1 MDCERCL
8 EQLDAYLDGEL
19 DVLEASMLAA
29 HLRQCPNCQAEC
41 RAREWENRLY
51 RDMAAGVSL
60 PEGLWPRI
68 AAGLAAVDE
77 REQRWSGRG
86 RTDWFRPERFGWW
99 RLGLVLGC
107 FLVLAVGLW
116 FWLRPA
122 VPAEPLLAQG
132 PTPPSLSDT
141 GDLPRTLPP
150 AGTPSAGS
158 ETLAPADTVIIEPPR
173 RRTGMTSPPP
183 VRERPPSEAEQ
194 ILSQVEQTYLVVIER
209 LQSQARL
216 RRMKLDPATRTA
228 IDQTLAGLDA
238 QIAQTREVVR
248 QSSTDPA
255 ALHFLLTAYR
265 KKAEL
270 LSEIIVMTE
279 GGGS

>member
-19 DVLEASMLAA
+19 DAPDASLLAA
-29 HLRQCPNCQAEC
+29 HLRQCPSCQAEY

-51 RDMAAGVSL
+51 RDVAAGASL

-68 AAGLAAVDE
+68 AAGMAAVDE
-77 REQRWSGRG
+77 REQRRSSGG
-86 RTDWFRPERFGWW
+86 RTDWFRPEWSGWW
-99 RLGLVLGC
+99 RLGPALGC
-107 FLVLAVGLW
+107 LLALAIGLW
-116 FWLRPA
+116 LWLRPSA
-122 VPAEPLLAQG
+122 TPEPLLAQE
-132 PTPPSLSDT
+132 PTPPSRSDT
-141 GDLPRTLPP
+141 GGLPRISPP
-150 AGTPSAGS
+150 ASPPPSGS

-173 RRTGMTSPPP
+173 RRTGMASPPP
-183 VRERPPSEAEQ
+183 IRERPPSEAEQ
-194 ILSQVEQTYLVVIER
+194 VLAQAEQTYLVVIER

-228 IDQTLAGLDA
+228 MDRTLAGLDA

-248 QSSTDPA
+248 QSPTDPS
-255 ALHFLLTAYR
+255 ALHFLVTAYR
-265 KKAEL
+265 RKAEV

-279 GGGS
+279 GEGS

>member
-1 MDCERCL
+1 
-8 EQLDAYLDGEL
+8 
-19 DVLEASMLAA
+19 
-29 HLRQCPNCQAEC
+29 
-41 RAREWENRLY
+41 
-51 RDMAAGVSL
+51 
-60 PEGLWPRI
+60 
-68 AAGLAAVDE
+68 
-77 REQRWSGRG
+77 
-86 RTDWFRPERFGWW
+86 
-99 RLGLVLGC
+99 
-107 FLVLAVGLW
+107 
-116 FWLRPA
+116 
-122 VPAEPLLAQG
+122 
-132 PTPPSLSDT
+132 
-141 GDLPRTLPP
+141 
-150 AGTPSAGS
+150 
-158 ETLAPADTVIIEPPR
+158 
-173 RRTGMTSPPP
+173 MTSPPP

-238 QIAQTREVVR
+238 QIAQTREVVC

>member
-19 DVLEASMLAA
+19 DAPDASLLSA
-29 HLRQCPNCQAEC
+29 HLRQCPNCQAEY

-77 REQRWSGRG
+77 REQRRSGGG
-86 RTDWFRPERFGWW
+86 RTNWFRPELSGWW
-99 RLGLVLGC
+99 RLGLALGC
-107 FLVLAVGLW
+107 LLVLAVGLW

-238 QIAQTREVVR
+238 QIAQTREVVC

>member
-19 DVLEASMLAA
+19 DAPGVSVLSA

-77 REQRWSGRG
+77 REQRRSGGG
-86 RTDWFRPERFGWW
+86 RTDWFRPELSGWW
-99 RLGLVLGC
+99 RLGLALGC
-107 FLVLAVGLW
+107 LLVLAVGLW

-141 GDLPRTLPP
+141 GDLPRTSPP
-150 AGTPSAGS
+150 ASPPTSGS
-158 ETLAPADTVIIEPPR
+158 ETLSPTDAVVIELPR
-173 RRTGMTSPPP
+173 RRTGMASPPP

-194 ILSQVEQTYLVVIER
+194 VLYQAEQTYLVVIER
-209 LQSQARL
+209 LQSQVRL
-216 RRMKLDPATRTA
+216 RRMKLDPETRTA
-228 IDQTLAGLDA
+228 MDQTLAGLDA

-248 QSSTDPA
+248 QSPTDPS
-255 ALHFLLTAYR
+255 ALHFLVTAYR
-265 KKAEL
+265 KKAEV

-279 GGGS
+279 GEGS

>member
-1 MDCERCL
+1 
-8 EQLDAYLDGEL
+8 
-19 DVLEASMLAA
+19 
-29 HLRQCPNCQAEC
+29 
-41 RAREWENRLY
+41 
-51 RDMAAGVSL
+51 
-60 PEGLWPRI
+60 
-68 AAGLAAVDE
+68 
-77 REQRWSGRG
+77 
-86 RTDWFRPERFGWW
+86 
-99 RLGLVLGC
+99 
-107 FLVLAVGLW
+107 
-116 FWLRPA
+116 
-122 VPAEPLLAQG
+122 
-132 PTPPSLSDT
+132 
-141 GDLPRTLPP
+141 
-150 AGTPSAGS
+150 
-158 ETLAPADTVIIEPPR
+158 
-173 RRTGMTSPPP
+173 MTSPPP

-228 IDQTLAGLDA
+228 IDRTLAGLDA

>member
-77 REQRWSGRG
+77 REQRRSGGG
-86 RTDWFRPERFGWW
+86 RTNWFRPELSGWW
-99 RLGLVLGC
+99 RLGLALGC
-107 FLVLAVGLW
+107 LLVLAVGLW

-228 IDQTLAGLDA
+228 IDRTLAGLDA

>member
-19 DVLEASMLAA
+19 DAPDASLLAA
-29 HLRQCPNCQAEC
+29 HLRQCPSCQAEY

-51 RDMAAGVSL
+51 HDVAAGVSL

-68 AAGLAAVDE
+68 AASMAAVDE
-77 REQRWSGRG
+77 REQRRSGGR
-86 RTDWFRPERFGWW
+86 RTDWFRPEWSGWW

-107 FLVLAVGLW
+107 LLALAVGLW
-116 FWLRPA
+116 FWLRPS
-122 VPAEPLLAQG
+122 VTPEPLLAQG
-132 PTPPSLSDT
+132 PTPPSRSDT
-141 GDLPRTLPP
+141 GDLPRTWPP

-158 ETLAPADTVIIEPPR
+158 ETLVPTDTVIIEPPR
-173 RRTGMTSPPP
+173 RRTAMPNPPP

-194 ILSQVEQTYLVVIER
+194 VLAQAEQTYLVVIER

-228 IDQTLAGLDA
+228 MERTLAGLDA

-248 QSSTDPA
+248 QSPTDPA
-255 ALHFLLTAYR
+255 ALHFLVTAYR
-265 KKAEL
+265 KKAEV

-279 GGGS
+279 EGGS

>member
-19 DVLEASMLAA
+19 DAPDASLLSA
-29 HLRQCPNCQAEC
+29 HLRQCPNCQAEY

-77 REQRWSGRG
+77 REQRRSGGG
-86 RTDWFRPERFGWW
+86 RTNWFRPELSGWW
-99 RLGLVLGC
+99 RLGLALGC
-107 FLVLAVGLW
+107 LLVLAVGLW

-238 QIAQTREVVR
+238 QIAQTREVVC

-279 GGGS
+279 GGS

>member
-77 REQRWSGRG
+77 REQRRSGGG
-86 RTDWFRPERFGWW
+86 RTNWFRPELSGWW
-99 RLGLVLGC
+99 RLGLALGC
-107 FLVLAVGLW
+107 LLVLAVGLW